1 MTASAGSSGRER
13 QRLRCVCSLR
23 SSNLLLLTETGLSS
37 STRGLLTGLR
47 RHLVRTDRALK
58 VASAALLAYI
68 AARFVGRSAL
78 RSDVEPQGRRSPQ
91 ARIEADAS

>member
-13 QRLRCVCSLR
+13 QRLRCVYSVR
-23 SSNLLLLTETGLSS
+23 SSILLLLTETGLSS
-37 STRGLLTGLR
+37 SARGLVTGLR
-47 RHLVRTDRALK
+47 RHLVRTGHALK
-58 VASAALLAYI
+58 VASAALLACT

-78 RSDVEPQGRRSPQ
+78 HSDVEPQGRRLPK